1 LHDASEPGTLLGR
14 SFGDDSLGRE
24 MSTVYAIE
32 AYSYASRF
40 NLREAATWLPADRSI
55 RWSKT
60 QFAVAF
66 NHDQLLYVFDF
77 GALVFVNVPAAEREL
92 LVGTFDA
99 KLTHEPHPPL
109 RESFLVEVRPGASV
123 EVGFDRVVVP
133 EIASSS
139 LDVIA
144 TVLAQSVAI
153 DYYDEDVQEILD
165 RIGHVA
171 RAVARKGRPLGRTS
185 DFVKFVGAAIASQV
199 EMISA
204 ISLLDKPDL
213 TWENEDVDKL
223 HDKLR
228 SNLEIPERYKALE
241 IKLSTIRDSLQT
253 LIEFSQ
259 TRRMLFLEASIVF
272 LIVLEIILSL
282 MKL

>member
-1 LHDASEPGTLLGR
+1 
-14 SFGDDSLGRE
+14 
-24 MSTVYAIE
+24 MSTVYAVE
-32 AYSYASRF
+32 AYSFASRF
-40 NLREAATWLPADRSI
+40 NLRDATSCLPEGGNI
-55 RWSKT
+55 RASKT
-60 QFAVAF
+60 QLVISF
-66 NHDQLLYVFDF
+66 NHDELLYVFDF
-77 GALVFVNVPAAEREL
+77 GALVFINMNDSKRQPIVAKFAS
-92 LVGTFDA
+92 

-109 RESFLVEVRPGASV
+109 RENFLVEVRPGAAV

-133 EIASSS
+133 QIASST

-144 TVLAQSVAI
+144 TVISQSVAI

-165 RIGHVA
+165 RIGDVA
-171 RAVARKGRPLGRTS
+171 REVAQRGRPLGKTS

-213 TWENEDVDKL
+213 TWENEDADKL

-241 IKLSTIRDSLQT
+241 AKLSTIRDSLQT

-259 TRRMLFLEASIVF
+259 TRRMLFLEASVVF
-272 LIVLEIILSL
+272 LIVLEIILSF

>member
-1 LHDASEPGTLLGR
+1 
-14 SFGDDSLGRE
+14 
-24 MSTVYAIE
+24 MSIVYAVE
-32 AYSYASRF
+32 AFSYASRF
-40 NLREAATWLPADRSI
+40 NLREAATWIPHERPI
-55 RWSKT
+55 RWAKS
-60 QFAVAF
+60 QFVVEF

-77 GALVFVNVPAAEREL
+77 GALVFINLTDVEREP
-92 LVGTFDA
+92 LVAAFDA
-99 KLTHEPHPPL
+99 KLPHEPHPPL
-109 RESFLVEVRPGASV
+109 RESFLVEVRAGAPI
-123 EVGFDRVVVP
+123 EVAFDRVVVP
-133 EIASSS
+133 EIAAGT

-153 DYYDEDVQEILD
+153 DYYDEDVQAILD
-165 RIGHVA
+165 RIADVA
-171 RAVARKGRPLGRTS
+171 REVATKGRPLRRTS

-213 TWENEDVDKL
+213 TWENEVADRL

-228 SNLEIPERYKALE
+228 STLEINERYKALE

-253 LIEFSQ
+253 LIEFTQ
-259 TRRMLFLEASIVF
+259 TRRMLFLEMSVVV

-282 MKL
+282 LKL

>member
-1 LHDASEPGTLLGR
+1 
-14 SFGDDSLGRE
+14 
-24 MSTVYAIE
+24 MSTVYSVE
-32 AYSYASRF
+32 AYSFASRF
-40 NLREAATWLPADRSI
+40 NLRDAATWLPSDSTI
-55 RWSKT
+55 RWAKT
-60 QFAVAF
+60 QFIVSF
-66 NHDQLLYVFDF
+66 NHDQLLYVYDF
-77 GALVFVNVPAAEREL
+77 GALVFINVAASEREP
-92 LVGTFDA
+92 LVSVFAA

-109 RESFLVEVRPGASV
+109 RETFLVEVRPGASV
-123 EVGFDRVVVP
+123 EVSFDRVVVP
-133 EIASSS
+133 QIASGA

-153 DYYDEDVQEILD
+153 DYYDEDVEEILD
-165 RIGHVA
+165 RIGDVA
-171 RAVARKGRPLGRTS
+171 REVARRGRPLGRTS
-185 DFVKFVGAAIASQV
+185 DFVKFVGTAIASEV

-213 TWENEDVDKL
+213 TWENEDADKL

-228 SNLEIPERYKALE
+228 SNLEISERHKALE

-259 TRRMLFLEASIVF
+259 TRRMLFLEATVVF
-272 LIVLEIILSL
+272 LIVLEIILSF

>member
-1 LHDASEPGTLLGR
+1 
-14 SFGDDSLGRE
+14 

-32 AYSYASRF
+32 AFSYASRF
-40 NLREAATWLPADRSI
+40 NLREAATWLPQDRTI

-60 QFAVAF
+60 QFVVEF

-77 GALVFVNVPAAEREL
+77 GALVFINVLDSEREA
-92 LVGTFDA
+92 LVGIFDA

-109 RESFLVEVRPGASV
+109 RESFLVEVRPGAPI

-133 EIASSS
+133 EIVSSV

-144 TVLAQSVAI
+144 TILAQSVAI
-153 DYYDEDVQEILD
+153 DYYDEDVQAILD
-165 RIGHVA
+165 KIGDVA
-171 RAVARKGRPLGRTS
+171 REVAFKGRPLGRTS

-204 ISLLDKPDL
+204 ISLLDKPDF
-213 TWENEDVDKL
+213 TWENEVADKL

-228 SNLEIPERYKALE
+228 TTLEIPERYKALE
-241 IKLSTIRDSLQT
+241 TKLSTIRDSLQT

-272 LIVLEIILSL
+272 LIVLEIILSF

>member
-1 LHDASEPGTLLGR
+1 
-14 SFGDDSLGRE
+14 
-24 MSTVYAIE
+24 MSNVYAVE

-40 NLREAATWLPADRSI
+40 NLREAATWLPPDGTI

-77 GALVFVNVPAAEREL
+77 GALVFINVPAAQREP
-92 LVGTFDA
+92 LVGIFDA

-109 RESFLVEVRPGASV
+109 RESFLVEVRPGAPV
-123 EVGFDRVVVP
+123 EVSFDRVVVP
-133 EIASSS
+133 AIAASS

-144 TVLAQSVAI
+144 TVIAQSVAI
-153 DYYDEDVQEILD
+153 DYYDEDVQTILN
-165 RIGHVA
+165 RIGDVA
-171 RAVARKGRPLGRTS
+171 RDVARKGRPLGRTS
-185 DFVKFVGAAIASQV
+185 DFVKFVGAAIVSQV

-213 TWENEDVDKL
+213 TWENEEVDKL

-228 SNLEIPERYKALE
+228 SNLEIAERYKALE
-241 IKLSTIRDSLQT
+241 TKLSTIRDSLQT

-259 TRRMLFLEASIVF
+259 TRSMLFFEASIVF
-272 LIVLEIILSL
+272 LIVLEIILSV

>member
-1 LHDASEPGTLLGR
+1 
-14 SFGDDSLGRE
+14 
-24 MSTVYAIE
+24 MSTVYAVE
-32 AYSYASRF
+32 AYSFASRF
-40 NLREAATWLPADRSI
+40 HLRDAATWLPEGGSI
-55 RWSKT
+55 RTAKT
-60 QFAVAF
+60 QLVVSFD
-66 NHDQLLYVFDF
+66 HDELLYIFDF
-77 GALVFVNVPAAEREL
+77 GALVFINMNDAKREPI
-92 LVGTFDA
+92 VAKFA
-99 KLTHEPHPPL
+99 SKLTHEPHPPL
-109 RESFLVEVRPGASV
+109 RENFLVEVRPGAAV

-133 EIASSS
+133 MIASST

-144 TVLAQSVAI
+144 TVISQSVAI

-165 RIGHVA
+165 RIGDVA
-171 RAVARKGRPLGRTS
+171 RDVARLGRPLGKTS

-213 TWENEDVDKL
+213 TWENEDADKL

-228 SNLEIPERYKALE
+228 SNLEIPERTKALE
-241 IKLSTIRDSLQT
+241 AKLSTIRDSLQT

-272 LIVLEIILSL
+272 LIVLEIILSF

>member
-1 LHDASEPGTLLGR
+1 
-14 SFGDDSLGRE
+14 
-24 MSTVYAIE
+24 MSTVYAVE
-32 AYSYASRF
+32 AYSFASRF
-40 NLREAATWLPADRSI
+40 NLRDAVTWLPEGGSI
-55 RWSKT
+55 RTAKT
-60 QFAVAF
+60 QLVVSFD
-66 NHDQLLYVFDF
+66 HDELLYIFDF
-77 GALVFVNVPAAEREL
+77 GALVFINMIDAKREPI
-92 LVGTFDA
+92 VAKFA
-99 KLTHEPHPPL
+99 SKLTHEPHPPL
-109 RESFLVEVRPGASV
+109 RENFLVEVRPGAAV

-133 EIASSS
+133 MIASST

-144 TVLAQSVAI
+144 TVISQSVAI

-165 RIGHVA
+165 RIGDVA
-171 RAVARKGRPLGRTS
+171 RDVARLGRPLGKTS

-213 TWENEDVDKL
+213 TWENEDADKL

-228 SNLEIPERYKALE
+228 SNLEIPERTKALE
-241 IKLSTIRDSLQT
+241 AKLSTIRDSLQT

-272 LIVLEIILSL
+272 LIVLEIILSF